1 MLLLASALITGLGLG
16 SMYGLLALGYYVTY
30 AVSST
35 VNFAQGSTMML
46 GAVLTFTFGVTWG
59 LPMWLAIVLA
69 LVLCAAWGVFV
80 ERIAVHPFVVRHS
93 ESWLM
98 ATVALGIVL
107 ENIVLFT
114 FGKDPRGMP
123 PSNLTLDAISVAGI
137 RIQFLQ
143 ILIPVV
149 GLGIAAALHLVST
162 RTKYGKAL
170 LAVVQNADAA
180 RLMGINVTVAIM
192 AAFALSGFFAAVA
205 GILIAP
211 LFNISSSM
219 GTLFGIKAFAVA
231 ILGGISSAWGV
242 IIAGLIYGLAEALVT
257 ALLGSTYTQI
267 VTFSLVIVIL
277 AIRPDGLFGRAAIK
291 KV

>member
-1 MLLLASALITGLGLG
+1 
-16 SMYGLLALGYYVTY
+16 LALGYHVTY

-46 GAVLTFTFGVTWG
+46 GAVLAFTFAVTLGW
-59 LPMWLAIVLA
+59 PMWSAVLLA
-69 LVLCAAWGVFV
+69 LVLCAVWGVLV
-80 ERIAVHPFVVRHS
+80 ERIAVHPFVSRGS
-93 ESWLM
+93 DSWLM

-107 ENIVLFT
+107 ENVVLFT

-123 PSNLTLDAISVAGI
+123 ANVLTSEAVSIAGV
-137 RIQFLQ
+137 RIQLLQ

-149 GLGIAAALHLVST
+149 GLGLAFGLHHVST

-170 LAVVQNADAA
+170 LAVVQNREAA
-180 RLMGINVTVAIM
+180 RLMGINVGVAIM
-192 AAFALSGFFAAVA
+192 AAFAVSGLFAGVA
-205 GILIAP
+205 GVLIAP
-211 LFNISSSM
+211 LFTVSSSM

-231 ILGGISSAWGV
+231 ILGGISSPWGV
-242 IIAGLIYGLAEALVT
+242 VAAGLIYGLAEALVT

-267 VTFSLVIVIL
+267 VTFSLVILVL
-277 AIRPDGLFGRAAIK
+277 AIRPSGLFGRAALK